1 MKSTYSVT
9 EAQAALPRLL
19 REATATERPVAIT
32 RRDETVAFIVPRERM
47 EAILETM
54 ELLANP
60 DAMAAI
66 RADREGKGVYYPLEI
81 LDEDDAG
88 AP

>member
-19 REATATERPVAIT
+19 REAASAERPVAIT
-32 RRDETVAFIVPRERM
+32 RRDETVAFIVPRDRM

-60 DAMAAI
+60 EAMAAV
-66 RADREGKGVYYPLEI
+66 RADREGKGIYYPLEI
-81 LDEDDAG
+81 LDEDDAR
-88 AP
+88 AS

>member
-1 MKSTYSVT
+1 MKATYSVT
-9 EAQAALPRLL
+9 EAQARLPRLL
-19 REATATERPVAIT
+19 REAAAAERPVAIT
-32 RRDETVAFIVPRERM
+32 RRDETVAFLVPRERM

-66 RADREGKGVYYPLEI
+66 RADREGKGVYFPLEI
-81 LDEDDAG
+81 LDEGGAG
-88 AP
+88 AA